1 MARKPDRRPTRS
13 LFRSAVSQHTSG
25 DQVSGDPQEVDLSDV
40 DTGTTDSSLTEA
52 QQLGQEEKTVDLS
65 KVDLT
70 PTPRKPSR
78 LGGKSREQLA
88 AEMRAEELD
97 TQLYLRAD
105 ARAKKIRSRPEF
117 QPGPGFYTPAA
128 DPSKHGDDLRALK
141 AGKGTLTRMTATAG
155 FNHVTSTLKEINDF
169 VTNIPKLLKAKA
181 DAHEKAA
188 NELEKL
194 YPDHPDVAHHR
205 SEAANIRGL
214 LPGGPDVR
222 NNLREVRDNP
232 DSDISGGISQDS
244 SRSLERL
251 LMPIKNK
258 LVEAGAHV
266 AVIPTTE
273 KEAAAGLGTLGKLN
287 ENSKRSHSSIKK
299 AHATLASLHQ
309 MIRKSFGTYGIGP
322 TTSSAYMEL
331 QGQRVINL
339 QDKPGKPD
347 VSGYQDVRDDL
358 EPGVEGR
365 LSKPGHIWGDHK
377 TVAGRKTGE
386 REQIPISEESIQMLK
401 KRSGGQAKLH
411 INRMRSIIN
420 SGKSPEE
427 KSAATV
433 EKGETS
439 LFAYSKDAEE
449 ASLVRARAAG
459 RTVISDGEEVEF
471 APAGGP
477 RTQRREGNKVKSVAV
492 DPRKVTT
499 VGTHKGAVQQVAAA
513 RSAVTET
520 EGHINVAVRALID
533 GKPIPAET
541 MAHIERLPN
550 KNGEQEQI
558 ADTIFARHQAHQDA
572 VAGAIKDVQATGK
585 ISREHRDVFKREGT
599 NPVDIVKLAKGA

>member
-1 MARKPDRRPTRS
+1 MARKSDRRPTRS

-25 DQVSGDPQEVDLSDV
+25 DQVSGEPQEVDLSEV
-40 DTGTTDSSLTEA
+40 DTGTTDTALTEA
-52 QQLGQEEKTVDLS
+52 QQLGQAGGTVDLS
-65 KVDLT
+65 SVNLA
-70 PTPRKPSR
+70 PTPKKPSR

-88 AEMRAEELD
+88 AELRAEELE

-105 ARAKKIRSRPEF
+105 SRAKKIRSREEF

-155 FNHVTSTLKEINDF
+155 FNHVTNTLKELSDYVN
-169 VTNIPKLLKAKA
+169 NIPNILKAKA

-194 YPDHPDVAHHR
+194 YPNHPDVAHHL
-205 SEAANIRGL
+205 SQAANIRGL

-232 DSDISGGISQDS
+232 GSDISGGISQDS

-273 KEAAAGLGTLGKLN
+273 KEAAAGLGTRGKLN

-299 AHATLASLHQ
+299 AHGTLASLHK
-309 MIRKSFGTYGIGP
+309 MIRESFGTYGIGP

-331 QGQRVINL
+331 QGQRVTNL
-339 QDKPGKPD
+339 QDKPSKPD
-347 VSGYQDVRDDL
+347 VSKYQDVRDDL
-358 EPGVEGR
+358 DPGAEGR
-365 LSKPGHIWGDHK
+365 LSRPGHIWGDHV

-386 REQIPISEESIQMLK
+386 REQIPISKASIDMLK
-401 KRSGGQAKLH
+401 ARSGGQAKLH
-411 INRMRSIIN
+411 IARMSSIIN

-433 EKGETS
+433 EKADTN
-439 LFAYSKDAEE
+439 LFNYSPEAEE
-449 ASLVRARAAG
+449 ARRIQARAAS
-459 RTVISDGEEVEF
+459 RTIISDGEEIEF

-499 VGTHKGAVQQVAAA
+499 VGTNKGAVQQVAAA
-513 RSAVTET
+513 RAVVTAT
-520 EGHINVAVRALID
+520 EGHIKTGVRALID
-533 GKPIPAET
+533 GKPIPAEVI
-541 MAHIERLPN
+541 AHIESLPK
-550 KNGEQEQI
+550 KNGEQEQ
-558 ADTIFARHQAHQDA
+558 AAQAIFDRHQAHQAA
-572 VAGAIKDVQATGK
+572 VEGAIKDVKATGK
-585 ISREHRDVFKREGT
+585 ISREHREVFKREGT